1 LEDRVALPALKEK
14 YLKDVVPQLK
24 KELGYKNIM
33 QIPRLKKVVVNMGLG
48 EAIQNAKLIDSGIY
62 TLSQITGQK
71 PVVTKSKKAISNF
84 KLRAGLSIGCCVTM
98 RGDRMFEFL
107 DRFINIAMP
116 RIRDFKGVSAKSFDG
131 RGSYTIGLK
140 EQLIFPEIHYD
151 KIEKVKG
158 LNITIVTSAKT
169 DEEGKHLL
177 RLLGMPFRN

>member
-1 LEDRVALPALKEK
+1 MALPALKEK
-14 YLKDVVPQLK
+14 YLKDVVPQLT

-33 QIPRLKKVVVNMGLG
+33 QVPRLKKVVVNMGLG

-71 PVVTKSKKAISNF
+71 PLVTKSKKAISNF

-140 EQLIFPEIHYD
+140 EQLIFPEINYD

-158 LNITIVTSAKT
+158 LNITIVTTAKT

-177 RLLGMPFRN
+177 KLLGMPFRN

>member
-1 LEDRVALPALKEK
+1 MPALKEK

-33 QIPRLKKVVVNMGLG
+33 QVPRLKKVVINMGLG
-48 EAIQNAKLIDSGIY
+48 EAIQDAKLIDSGIY

-71 PVVTKSKKAISNF
+71 PLVTKSKKAISNF

-158 LNITIVTSAKT
+158 LNITIVTTAKT

>member
-1 LEDRVALPALKEK
+1 MPALKEK
-14 YLKDVVPQLK
+14 YLKEVVSQLK

-33 QIPRLKKVVVNMGLG
+33 QVPRLKKVVVNMGLG

-71 PVVTKSKKAISNF
+71 PLVTKSKKAISNF

-158 LNITIVTSAKT
+158 LNITIVTTAKT